1 MSSLSK
7 LVLLTLT
14 VLPVLYFGI
23 FFIIVLGSIISHV
36 QAALLQ
42 ERFMYLMIAHV
53 GVMLLLTALF
63 GYYCVLLYRD
73 SELDIAKKVIW
84 IAAFLFTG
92 PFGMLVFWYVML
104 WSRPPEPAAPSKA

>member
-1 MSSLSK
+1 MSSLRK

-14 VLPVLYFGI
+14 VLPVLYIGI
-23 FFIIVLGSIISHV
+23 FFIIVFGIVISHE
-36 QAALLQ
+36 QTTMLQ
-42 ERFMYLMIAHV
+42 ERFIYLMLAHV

-73 SELDIAKKVIW
+73 STLDIAKKVTW

-92 PFGMLVFWYVML
+92 PFGMLAFWYVKVWNRL
-104 WSRPPEPAAPSKA
+104 PEPAVPSRA

>member
-1 MSSLSK
+1 MSSLRK
-7 LVLLTLT
+7 LVLLMLT
-14 VLPVLYFGI
+14 VLPVLHIAI
-23 FFIIVLGSIISHV
+23 FFIIVFGSVISRE

-42 ERFMYLMIAHV
+42 ERFIYLMIAHV

-73 SELDIAKKVIW
+73 STLDLAKKVIW

-92 PFGMLVFWYVML
+92 PFGMLTFWYVIV
-104 WSRPPEPAAPSKA
+104 WNRPPEPAVPSRA